1 MHPAYT
7 TYFWLLIF
15 EPSNVIK
22 PMTNKKAGKGDR
34 FPVNIYRKKNN
45 KAEVVFRS
53 EKMLYRLGNVEGCA
67 ALDRQ
72 LKDAMTETG
81 KTKLIEM
88 RNSRKRRWVAE
99 ISSMG
104 GKSAVM
110 VWELMD
116 NGVSILRFNWERL

>member
-1 MHPAYT
+1 
-7 TYFWLLIF
+7 
-15 EPSNVIK
+15 
-22 PMTNKKAGKGDR
+22 MTNKKAGKGDR